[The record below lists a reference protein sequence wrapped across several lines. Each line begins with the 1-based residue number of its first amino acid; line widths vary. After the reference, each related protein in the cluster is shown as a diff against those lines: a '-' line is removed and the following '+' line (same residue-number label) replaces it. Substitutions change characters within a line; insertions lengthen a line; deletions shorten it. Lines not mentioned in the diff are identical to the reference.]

1 MEVEMAVKNTTR
13 KALIKII
20 TNPNIY
26 PFLLTGVVLGIMFVF
41 VRMKGVE
48 QNYKFNI
55 LNKKMDKVTAE
66 NKELKAKKAKM
77 TSVTNLRE
85 LAQKFDLK
93 EPSAKQILVIP

>member
-1 MEVEMAVKNTTR
+1 
-13 KALIKII
+13 
-20 TNPNIY
+20 
-26 PFLLTGVVLGIMFVF
+26 MFVF

-55 LNKKMDKVTAE
+55 LNKTMDKVTAE

-85 LAQKFDLK
+85 IAQKFDLK
-93 EPSAKQILVIP
+93 EPSAKQVLVIP